1 MGKPEGKLFREE
13 ALAKLDSLDD
23 LDRLVTVTSLR
34 AWLSLGA
41 IGLLM
46 LAGLLWAVFG
56 TMPSSLEVS
65 GILLRGGR
73 VLRAESPA
81 GGMLEA
87 FLVAPGS
94 VLSVGQPLARLAP
107 EGPERSGAGKLV
119 EILSPYAGTLSS
131 LLAFPGQSVAAGAAL
146 ATIEPEGEPLLATL
160 FATPGLGKKIVA
172 GMEAQIVPEGFS
184 AEEYGY
190 ILGEVERVAILPST
204 QAGMMAVLQNEL
216 LVRDFS
222 AEGAPIQIDVRLRP
236 DPDSPGGYA
245 WSSSRGPGS
254 PIGSGYLCGA
264 RIILGRDSPM
274 ERIFPALRR
283 SGARAGA
290 K

>member
-1 MGKPEGKLFREE
+1 MGRPDGSLFREE

-23 LDRLVTVTSLR
+23 LDRLVTVTSPR

-41 IGLLM
+41 MGILM
-46 LAGLLWAVFG
+46 LVGLLWAVFG

-81 GGMLEA
+81 GGRIDE
-87 FLVAPGS
+87 FLVAAGES
-94 VLSVGQPLARLAP
+94 VTVGQPLARLAQD
-107 EGPERSGAGKLV
+107 GADGSEKPLDIV
-119 EILSPYAGTLSS
+119 SPASGTLSS
-131 LLAFPGQSVAAGAAL
+131 FQAFPGQFVARGSAV

-160 FATPGLGKKIVA
+160 FAPPGLGKKIAV
-172 GMEAQIVPEGFS
+172 GMEAQIVPEGLS

-190 ILGEVERVAILPST
+190 LLGRVRRVADLPST
-204 QAGMMAVLQNEL
+204 EAGMMSVLRNEL

-222 AEGAPIQIDVRLRP
+222 ASGAPIQIDVELRP

-245 WSSSRGPGS
+245 WSSSRGPVYPVS
-254 PIGSGYLCGA
+254 SGYLCGA
-264 RIILGRDSPM
+264 RIILGRDSPAA
-274 ERIFPALRR
+274 RLFPALRR
-283 SGARAGA
+283 QPASGSRE
-290 K
+290 